1 MNQVG
6 KNGSRVLFTDD
17 KNGVVV
23 DLDENIVVDSGPVTT
38 LLASASW
45 ESSDLDE
52 DSSAYELAQAALTTL
67 DIAVVAAGS
76 RLYTIP
82 KAAQAEAKKALEWR
96 KEYKRGGTPVGVNTA
111 RTLVKGG
118 QIGIEKVRHIA
129 KYFPR
134 HEIDKKAKG
143 YEPGEPGFPSR
154 GRIAWALWGGDSAWR
169 WAQAI
174 VERENKKAL
183 RADGYTLP
191 GYDEDT
197 YDF

>member
-45 ESSDLDE
+45 ESSDFDE

-96 KEYKRGGTPVGVNTA
+96 KEYKRA
-111 RTLVKGG
+111 
-118 QIGIEKVRHIA
+118 
-129 KYFPR
+129 
-134 HEIDKKAKG
+134 
-143 YEPGEPGFPSR
+143 
-154 GRIAWALWGGDSAWR
+154 
-169 WAQAI
+169 
-174 VERENKKAL
+174 
-183 RADGYTLP
+183 
-191 GYDEDT
+191 
-197 YDF
+197 